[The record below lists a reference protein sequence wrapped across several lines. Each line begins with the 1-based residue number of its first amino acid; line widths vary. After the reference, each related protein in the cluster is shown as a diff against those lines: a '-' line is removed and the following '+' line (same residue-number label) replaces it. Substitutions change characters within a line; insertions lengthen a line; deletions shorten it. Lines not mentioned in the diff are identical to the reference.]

1 MTTVGEF
8 MTTRLVTMDGNDT
21 LIAAAQEMRDSAIGD
36 VVVTN
41 GDDVVGIVTDRDIT
55 VRGVAGTRSG
65 LARFHQITSRDVIT
79 VSQYDDAVAAA
90 DLMRTYAVRRLPVI
104 DDGRLVG
111 LVSMGDLAVE
121 REPQSV
127 LADISADDPTTDRPP
142 RTTRRPPG
150 APGGRRCR
158 VCGMPVSAVCGG
170 PGLGGRRGLPV
181 RGGWRR
187 AVRAPGAVYWIPD
200 RRLGERAR
208 WRTRPRGSSRAWTG
222 RGTNRC

>member
-21 LIAAAQEMRDSAIGD
+21 LAAAAQEMRDSAIGD

-55 VRGVAGTRSG
+55 VRGVAQDLDPNRTRLSE
-65 LARFHQITSRDVIT
+65 ITSRDVIT

-90 DLMRTYAVRRLPVI
+90 DLMRTYAVRRLPVV

-127 LADISADDPTTDRPP
+127 LADISADDP
-142 RTTRRPPG
+142 
-150 APGGRRCR
+150 
-158 VCGMPVSAVCGG
+158 
-170 PGLGGRRGLPV
+170 
-181 RGGWRR
+181 
-187 AVRAPGAVYWIPD
+187 
-200 RRLGERAR
+200 
-208 WRTRPRGSSRAWTG
+208 
-222 RGTNRC
+222 NN

>member
-36 VVVTN
+36 VVVTD
-41 GDDVVGIVTDRDIT
+41 GDDVIGIVTDRDIT
-55 VRGVAGTRSG
+55 VRGVAENMDPNSTPLNR
-65 LARFHQITSRDVIT
+65 ITSKDVIT

-127 LADISADDPTTDRPP
+127 LADISADEP
-142 RTTRRPPG
+142 
-150 APGGRRCR
+150 
-158 VCGMPVSAVCGG
+158 
-170 PGLGGRRGLPV
+170 
-181 RGGWRR
+181 
-187 AVRAPGAVYWIPD
+187 
-200 RRLGERAR
+200 
-208 WRTRPRGSSRAWTG
+208 
-222 RGTNRC
+222 NN

>member
-21 LIAAAQEMRDSAIGD
+21 LTAAAQEMRDSAIGD
-36 VVVTN
+36 VVVTD
-41 GDDVVGIVTDRDIT
+41 GDDVVGIVTDRDIA
-55 VRGVAGTRSG
+55 VRGVAENLDPNSTPLNR
-65 LARFHQITSRDVIT
+65 ITSKDVIT

-127 LADISADDPTTDRPP
+127 LADISADEP
-142 RTTRRPPG
+142 
-150 APGGRRCR
+150 
-158 VCGMPVSAVCGG
+158 
-170 PGLGGRRGLPV
+170 
-181 RGGWRR
+181 
-187 AVRAPGAVYWIPD
+187 
-200 RRLGERAR
+200 
-208 WRTRPRGSSRAWTG
+208 
-222 RGTNRC
+222 NN

>member
-21 LIAAAQEMRDSAIGD
+21 LAAAAQEMRDSAIGD

-55 VRGVAGTRSG
+55 VRGVAADLDPNR
-65 LARFHQITSRDVIT
+65 ARLHEITSRDVIT
-79 VSQYDDAVAAA
+79 VSQHDDAVAAA

-127 LADISADDPTTDRPP
+127 LADISADDP
-142 RTTRRPPG
+142 
-150 APGGRRCR
+150 
-158 VCGMPVSAVCGG
+158 
-170 PGLGGRRGLPV
+170 
-181 RGGWRR
+181 
-187 AVRAPGAVYWIPD
+187 
-200 RRLGERAR
+200 
-208 WRTRPRGSSRAWTG
+208 
-222 RGTNRC
+222 NN

>member
-21 LIAAAQEMRDSAIGD
+21 LTAAAQEMRDSAIGD
-36 VVVTN
+36 VVVTA

-55 VRGVAGTRSG
+55 VRAVAENMDPNTTR
-65 LARFHQITSRDVIT
+65 LNQVTSKDVVT

-104 DDGRLVG
+104 DDGKLVG

-127 LADISADDPTTDRPP
+127 LADISADEP
-142 RTTRRPPG
+142 
-150 APGGRRCR
+150 
-158 VCGMPVSAVCGG
+158 
-170 PGLGGRRGLPV
+170 
-181 RGGWRR
+181 
-187 AVRAPGAVYWIPD
+187 
-200 RRLGERAR
+200 
-208 WRTRPRGSSRAWTG
+208 
-222 RGTNRC
+222 NN

>member
-21 LIAAAQEMRDSAIGD
+21 LAAAAQEMRDSAIGD

-55 VRGVAGTRSG
+55 VRGVAEDRDPSRTR
-65 LARFHQITSRDVIT
+65 LQEIISRDVIT

-90 DLMRTYAVRRLPVI
+90 DLMRTYAVRRLPVV

-127 LADISADDPTTDRPP
+127 LADISADDP
-142 RTTRRPPG
+142 
-150 APGGRRCR
+150 
-158 VCGMPVSAVCGG
+158 
-170 PGLGGRRGLPV
+170 
-181 RGGWRR
+181 
-187 AVRAPGAVYWIPD
+187 
-200 RRLGERAR
+200 
-208 WRTRPRGSSRAWTG
+208 
-222 RGTNRC
+222 NN